1 MAWQLPPDDD
11 IRAFLGTSPPA
22 PDWVIE
28 GIEPGDVGILSA
40 PGGTGKSMFCLS
52 LGASVAG
59 GQPLFGVWQV
69 GNPGDVLYIYAEDKP
84 STIHRRLKALHQV
97 SPLDAS
103 AIDRVHTVC
112 VRSVPPKLMVRG
124 EDRSGI
130 ARPQNPELA
139 EIMSRVKRYPNP
151 RLIIID
157 PLIKFHALDENVN
170 TEMEQF
176 LTLMTKM
183 AEELGVAIILTHHVG
198 KSAVLNGQSSTQQS
212 ARGASAIVDQARWQV
227 ALSTLDEKYAK
238 KIGIPADDAWKY
250 LNATNPKIN
259 GAGRLDDLL
268 LERGPD
274 GVLMRSGLTP
284 TVNPTK
290 PHRRVVSIDDYME
303 EDQ

>member
-1 MAWQLPPDDD
+1 MAYQLPPDDD

-28 GIEPGDVGILSA
+28 GLEPGDVGILSA

-52 LGASVAG
+52 LAASVAG
-59 GQPLFGVWQV
+59 GQPLFGAWAV
-69 GNPGDVLYIYAEDKP
+69 GDPGDVLYIYAEDKP

-97 SPLDAS
+97 SPLEPATIGQMH
-103 AIDRVHTVC
+103 AVG
-112 VRSVPPKLMVRG
+112 VRSAPPKLMVRG

-139 EIMSRVKRYPNP
+139 EIISRVKGYPNP

-227 ALSTLDEKYAK
+227 ALSTLDEKA
-238 KIGIPADDAWKY
+238 ADKLGVPKEDAWKY
-250 LNATNPKIN
+250 LVASNPKIN
-259 GAGRLDDLL
+259 GAARLPDLV

-274 GVLMRSGLTP
+274 GVLMRAGLTP

-290 PHRRVVSIDDYME
+290 PRRRVVSIDDYMGG
-303 EDQ
+303 DQ